1 MFEILVIL
9 ILLVCNGVFAMTEI
23 ALVSARRVRLQQM
36 AENGNA
42 GAAQALRLLENPE
55 RFLSSVQIG
64 ITLVGV
70 FSGAYGGATLAGH
83 LQPWLAGVPLLAP
96 YATQL
101 AFGLVVTGIT
111 YLSLVIGEL
120 VPKGIAMRHAEAIA
134 AFMSRPMAWLSK
146 AASPLVRVLELSTR
160 LVLRLF
166 GAAASR
172 PSSPTREEVQVLVRE
187 GIVTGMVDVSESD
200 MVEGVFDLH
209 SMLAEE
215 IMRPKPKVLFLEV
228 NETTAQIWS
237 RVAGSRQTVF
247 PVHQGSRDEIIGLV
261 SLHDLFANVA
271 SGKQRP
277 LAELLSPPQF
287 VAENQPALSLLNT
300 LRASAL
306 GAALVTDEFGT
317 IRGMITLEDLVEE
330 IVGDLHPGD
339 RRPQDA
345 TLRPSGTDAWLVD
358 GLMEIDDVVE
368 HLPDLDA
375 IVEKE
380 REPFQTLAGFIV
392 NRLDRLPA
400 EGETFVAG
408 EFEFEVIDMDRQR
421 IDKVLIRRLPPP
433 AAEAGGAPR

>member
-1 MFEILVIL
+1 
-9 ILLVCNGVFAMTEI
+9 MTEI
-23 ALVSARRVRLQQM
+23 ALVSARRVRLKQM
-36 AENGNA
+36 AEGGDA

-83 LQPWLAGVPLLAP
+83 LQPWLAALPGLAP

-101 AFGLVVTGIT
+101 AFVIVVTCIT
-111 YLSLVIGEL
+111 YLSLIIGEL
-120 VPKGIAMRHAEAIA
+120 VPKGIAMRHAEPIA
-134 AFMSRPMAWLSK
+134 AFMSRPMALLSQ

-160 LVLRLF
+160 LVMRLF
-166 GAAASR
+166 GAGSCA
-172 PSSPTREEVQVLVRE
+172 PSNPTREDVQVLVRE
-187 GIVTGMVDVSESD
+187 GIVTGMVDASESE

-209 SMLAEE
+209 DMLAEE

-228 NETTAQIWS
+228 GETTALIWA
-237 RVAGSRQTVF
+237 RVAASRQTVF

-277 LAELLSPPQF
+277 LAELLSPPLF
-287 VAENQPALSLLNT
+287 VAENQPALSLMAT
-300 LRASAL
+300 LRTSPL

-339 RRPQDA
+339 HRAQDA
-345 TLRPSGTDAWLVD
+345 TLRPSGTNTWIVD
-358 GLMEIDDVVE
+358 GLMEIDAVVE
-368 HLPDLDA
+368 HLPDLDEV
-375 IVEKE
+375 VEKE

-392 NRLDRLPA
+392 NRLDRLPV
-400 EGETFVAG
+400 EGELFKAG
-408 EFEFEVIDMDRQR
+408 GFEFEVIDMDRQR

-433 AAEAGGAPR
+433 AESAVG